1 MSVTAAITP
10 NAVLNHQ
17 SSSNDPQL
25 MTDERLVKKAR
36 IGHRGAFDELYK
48 RHREKMFRVT
58 HRITRNRQDAED
70 AVQDCFLSAYLHV
83 RSFDNKARFSTWLT
97 RIAIN
102 AALMKLRKNL
112 ASREV
117 HMEEHLHPIE
127 GPEHQMPDSSPSPE
141 ERYAQGEQER
151 LVREAISKLRPEMR
165 NALEIQLQ
173 DCSIAETA
181 KNLGISLTT
190 AKARVFRARTVLR
203 RHYRRAISLK
213 IRKKH
218 LISPLRRLNLDRHA

>member
-1 MSVTAAITP
+1 MSATAAITP
-10 NAVLNHQ
+10 NAVLDHE

-36 IGHRGAFDELYK
+36 IGHRTAFDELYK

-181 KNLGISLTT
+181 ENLGISLTT

-203 RHYRRAISLK
+203 RHCRRAISLK
-213 IRKKH
+213 IRKNTTNH
-218 LISPLRRLNLDRHA
+218 LQGNLTLTRHA